1 MTPTN
6 TPSKGNPVVYPNP
19 VSGPTVSVQVP
30 LKSPGD
36 VTIKIFTLAFR
47 QVAVQTQ
54 SQVPVGVDITV
65 PLVDKSGISLANGLY
80 YFVIETYGQRWVNK
94 VLVLR

>member
-30 LKSPGD
+30 LKSPSN

-47 QVAVQTQ
+47 EVATLAQNQV
-54 SQVPVGVDITV
+54 SVGVDIVV
-65 PLVDKSGISLANGLY
+65 PLVDKSGIPLANGLY
-80 YFVIETYGQRWVNK
+80 YFVIEANGQRWVNK